1 MKLIFAG
8 TPDIAATAMREL
20 AREHEIVLAIT
31 REDAPVGRKRV
42 LTPSPVAM
50 VAAELGIEVLKR
62 NRITE
67 SDLTALKQSGA
78 ELAIVIAYGA
88 LIPKVAL
95 DLMPWW
101 NLHFSLLPKWRGAA
115 PLQFSIMNLGDGA
128 GISLFEL
135 EEGLDTGPLIASR
148 PMSIDP
154 TKTYGEHLESFTAS
168 GINLILD
175 ALESKPSPCA
185 QVGEPTLAPKIDR
198 AFAKL
203 DFTKT
208 AQLVSAKVM
217 ALNPEPVAFCYLQG
231 EPFRVLRAIS
241 LGSTNWA
248 QLDQLTPKPGRV
260 LQNGGRVFAECGD
273 GTRIELIEVQPAG
286 KKAMAAGDWYRGLN
300 KEVVLD

>member
-8 TPDIAATAMREL
+8 TPDIAAVAMRQL
-20 AREHEIVLAIT
+20 AKEHEVVLAIT
-31 REDAPVGRKRV
+31 REDAPVGRKRIH
-42 LTPSPVAM
+42 TPSPVAIA
-50 VAAELGIEVLKR
+50 AAELGIEVLKR
-62 NRITE
+62 NRISE
-67 SDLTALKQSGA
+67 SDLAKLKQSRA

-88 LIPKVAL
+88 LVPKVAIEL
-95 DLMPWW
+95 LPWW

-115 PLQFSIMNLGDGA
+115 PLQYSIINLGDGA

-135 EEGLDTGPLIASR
+135 EEGLDTGPIIASM

-154 TKTYGEHLESFTAS
+154 TKTYGEHLESFTAA
-168 GINLILD
+168 GIKLISE
-175 ALESKPSPCA
+175 ALELRPSPIT
-185 QVGEPTLAPKIDR
+185 QLGEPTFAPKIDR
-198 AFAKL
+198 AFARL
-203 DFTKT
+203 DFTQP

-217 ALNPEPVAFCYLQG
+217 ALNPEPVAYGLLHG
-231 EPFRVLRAIS
+231 EPFRVLKAIS

-248 QLDQLTPKPGRV
+248 ELDRLTQKPGRV
-260 LQNGGRVFAECGD
+260 SFSGGRVLAECGD

>member
-8 TPDIAATAMREL
+8 TPDIAAVAMREL

-42 LTPSPVAM
+42 LTPSPVAIA
-50 VAAELGIEVLKR
+50 AAELGIEVLKR

-67 SDLTALKQSGA
+67 FDLPELKRSNA

-88 LIPKVAL
+88 LIPKFAL
-95 DLMPWW
+95 QLLPWW

-115 PLQFSIMNLGDGA
+115 PLQFSILNLGDGA

-135 EEGLDTGPLIASR
+135 EEGLDTGPIVASR
-148 PMSIDP
+148 PMVIDAS
-154 TKTYGEHLESFTAS
+154 KTYGEHLESFTAA
-168 GINLILD
+168 GVKLIGE
-175 ALESKPSPCA
+175 ALKSAPVASA
-185 QVGEPTLAPKIDR
+185 QVGEPTFAPKIDR

-203 DFTKT
+203 NFNQT
-208 AQLVSAKVM
+208 AQVVSAKVM
-217 ALNPEPVAFCYLQG
+217 ALNPEPVAYGMLDGQ
-231 EPFRVLRAIS
+231 PFRILRAVS
-241 LGSTNWA
+241 LGNTNWVE
-248 QLDQLTPKPGRV
+248 LDQLAPLPGRV
-260 LQNGGRVFAECGD
+260 TQSGGRVLAECGD
-273 GTRIELIEVQPAG
+273 GTRIELLEVQPAG